1 MSAAAESLEERGLV
15 AATNGWYASTPE
27 GAELVDRLVTLRR
40 RAPRR
45 APHRLHARAAGAV
58 RPRAEPS
65 GARPALGEAAG
76 RGAHRLTWG
85 PGSPMSTSR
94 ARWPAG
100 KRRGTLGGGLW
111 TSPACTACLPC
122 ADDPST
128 RLLVTDDRAYDAL
141 AEQLGRAREGTI
153 SVFATAARCAELLDG
168 HPAWSRSDTSTAM
181 VCRELETLPA
191 VPLPGEL
198 TVRPVRRLDE
208 DAPDGVPLEDAVT
221 AALGRIRGSKPRR
234 SRSPPFCARW
244 RPRSASSPPS
254 SGPARS
260 VPQPAPAP
268 SARRRTCSS
277 STPIP
282 AGAAA
287 A

>member
-1 MSAAAESLEERGLV
+1 MGAGLTDV
-15 AATNGWYASTPE
+15 Y
-27 GAELVDRLVTLRR
+27 V
-40 RAPRR
+40 
-45 APHRLHARAAGAV
+45 AGAV
-58 RPRAEPS
+58 
-65 GARPALGEAAG
+65 
-76 RGAHRLTWG
+76 
-85 PGSPMSTSR
+85 
-94 ARWPAG
+94 ARWEATRHPG
-100 KRRGTLGGGLW
+100 RRALDEPGLHGL
-111 TSPACTACLPC
+111 PPC

-221 AALGRIRGSKPRR
+221 AALRADPRI
-234 SRSPPFCARW
+234 
-244 RPRSASSPPS
+244 
-254 SGPARS
+254 
-260 VPQPAPAP
+260 QAPAQSFAAFLRSLAP
-268 SARRRTCSS
+268 EIRLLAAVERSGAVRATAGSGTFGAEANVFFVNTDPGWRGRGIGRAMTTAALLAARDRGARRASLDATDVALGIYARLGFEAVSKTTRFTSSARAET
-277 STPIP
+277 
-282 AGAAA
+282 
-287 A
+287 